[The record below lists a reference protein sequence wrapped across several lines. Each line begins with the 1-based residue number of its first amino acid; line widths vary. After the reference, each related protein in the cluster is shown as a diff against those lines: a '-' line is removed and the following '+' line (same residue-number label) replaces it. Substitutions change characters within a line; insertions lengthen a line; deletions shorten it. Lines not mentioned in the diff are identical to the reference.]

1 MNREEI
7 EMQIADLRRQR
18 GFALIHKKKFD
29 DSALTELQRQLDC
42 LADMDAARAY
52 EREQESAKI
61 HQAEILATQQEI
73 QDLKAASAKALA
85 DSRGAYAQGAAAMR
99 THLQT
104 EASLRKAQAKLN
116 QLAGT
121 NEPIQNQF
129 ELERKRSLQ
138 IAQVGLKSIN
148 DHPSKFGVI
157 NWPMTLV
164 QWD

>member
-7 EMQIADLRRQR
+7 EIQIADLRRAR
-18 GFALIHKKKFD
+18 GYALLHNKKFD
-29 DSALTELQRQLDC
+29 DSNLIKLQQQLDAV
-42 LADMDAARAY
+42 ADLEAARTW
-52 EREQESAKI
+52 EIEQDSAKI
-61 HQAEILATQQEI
+61 HQVEIIATQTEI
-73 QDLKAASAKALA
+73 QDLKSASAKALA

-116 QLAGT
+116 KLTGV
-121 NEPIQNQF
+121 NEPIVNQF

-138 IAQVGLKSIN
+138 ITQVGLKAIN
-148 DHPSKFGVI
+148 NHPSKFGVI
-157 NWPMTLV
+157 QWPMTLI